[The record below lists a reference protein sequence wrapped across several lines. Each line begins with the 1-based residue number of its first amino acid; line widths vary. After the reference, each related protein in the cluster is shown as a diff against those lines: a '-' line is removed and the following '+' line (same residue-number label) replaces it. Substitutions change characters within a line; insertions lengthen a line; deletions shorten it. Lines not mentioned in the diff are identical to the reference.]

1 MCSECG
7 IKVRMLRR
15 VYILFQFFHGV
26 LEVNKTSVEN
36 IAFDFEFLTAR
47 AVTVKKLD
55 AERCDKFTPR
65 ICTQQA
71 LEIVSRTSDELS
83 RSTAFSE
90 ENRPRF
96 CACADCAHTSER
108 NKQIFAQCTTGE
120 KYQ

>member
-1 MCSECG
+1 
-7 IKVRMLRR
+7 MLRR

-55 AERCDKFTPR
+55 AERYDKFTPR

-71 LEIVSRTSDELS
+71 LEIVSR
-83 RSTAFSE
+83 STALSE

>member
-65 ICTQQA
+65 TCGQQV
-71 LEIVSRTSDELS
+71 LEIASDVLIEQ
-83 RSTAFSE
+83 R
-90 ENRPRF
+90 R
-96 CACADCAHTSER
+96 
-108 NKQIFAQCTTGE
+108 
-120 KYQ
+120 